1 MKKLLLLILTTSLF
15 ISVNAFAGSNPPKRE
30 FRGAWIATVINLDWP
45 SAPGLNSQTQRQ
57 ELIRILDELKAA
69 GVNAVMFQVRSECDA
84 MYASTLEPWSY
95 WLTGNQ
101 GLAPSPFY
109 DPLEFAIAEAHKR
122 GMELHAWL
130 NPYRSVREV
139 GTYPNAA
146 NHVSVQHPDWIIQT
160 GNAKI
165 LNPGLPMVRSYIT
178 GVVMDVVNR
187 YDVDGVHFDDYFY
200 PYPPNQISNQDAAT
214 FSTYSRGFANIGD
227 WRRDNVNL
235 FVKMIHDSIQAVKPF
250 VKFGISPFG
259 IWKNGVPSGITGLD
273 AYNTIYCDALAWLKQ
288 QTIDYLTP
296 QLYWPFGGGQDY
308 GKLMPWWAS
317 QMNGRH
323 LYVGQAAYRIASWP
337 VNEMPRQIRLNRNNP
352 NTQGSIFFRALFF
365 RDNPRGFTDSLK
377 TDLYRHFALSPAM
390 NWKDAVPPN
399 PPQNLRFERIAGT
412 GAAGLHWDVPN
423 MASDGD
429 TASRYVVY
437 RFDQP
442 AIPPSTLDDPG
453 KIIAIAG
460 GRLSMPQT
468 PPPATASYYYV
479 VTSLDRNSNE
489 SAMSQALLI
498 LPPSAPLLAS
508 PANGAVA
515 DTAQIALR
523 WFYPDNASSYRLQVA
538 LDSTFATQLL
548 VNEAGIVDTF
558 KVVSGLVGQQTYYW
572 RVQASNPSGAGAF
585 SRTGYFTAGFP
596 ATAALVSPL
605 NNVRDVPVRPTMVW
619 RATRGASTYQLQIA
633 STSLFDAASM
643 AFDVTDIADTSYKV
657 SQLEGNRFYFW
668 RVRATNTLGTSAWSA
683 IWRFK
688 TIDVTSVVEA
698 PSAPSTF
705 ALYQNYPNPFNPVT
719 TIVFDLPK
727 SGTPLLV
734 IYDGLGQEVL
744 RLLNEPLAAGRHE
757 APFHA
762 QDLPSGIY
770 YYRLKFEGQV
780 LTKRMTV
787 LK

>member
-1 MKKLLLLILTTSLF
+1 MKKLLLCILTTSVF
-15 ISVNAFAGSNPPKRE
+15 ISINVFAGSNLPKRE

-45 SAPGLNSQTQRQ
+45 SSPGLHPQTQRQ
-57 ELIRILDELKAA
+57 ELIRILDELQVV
-69 GVNAVMFQVRSECDA
+69 GINAVIFQVRSECDA
-84 MYASTLEPWSY
+84 MYASRLEPWSY

-101 GLAPSPFY
+101 GTPPNPFY
-109 DPLEFAIAEAHKR
+109 DPLEFVIAEAHQR
-122 GMELHAWL
+122 GMELHAWF

-139 GTYPNAA
+139 GNYTNAS
-146 NHVSVQHPDWIIQT
+146 NHVSVRHPDWIIQT
-160 GNAKI
+160 GNTKI
-165 LNPGLPMVRSYIT
+165 LNPGLPMARSYIT
-178 GVVMDVVNR
+178 SVVMDVVNR

-235 FVKMIHDSIQAVKPF
+235 LIKMIHDSIQVVKPF

-273 AYNTIYCDALAWLKQ
+273 AYSTIYCDALAWLQ
-288 QTIDYLTP
+288 QQSLDYLTP

-323 LYVGQAAYRIASWP
+323 LYVGQAVYRIPSWP
-337 VNEMPRQIRLNRNNP
+337 ANEMPRQIRLNRSNP
-352 NTQGSIFFRALFF
+352 NTHGSIFFRALFF
-365 RDNPRGFTDSLK
+365 RENPRGFTDSLK
-377 TDLYRHFALSPAM
+377 IDLYRHLALSPTM
-390 NWKDAVPPN
+390 NWKDLVPPN
-399 PPQNLRFERIAGT
+399 PPQNLSFKRIAGT
-412 GAAGLHWDVPN
+412 GTAGLRWDIPN
-423 MASDGD
+423 FAADGD

-437 RFDQP
+437 RFNQP
-442 AIPPSTLDDPG
+442 AIPASALDDASN
-453 KIIAIAG
+453 IIAIAG
-460 GRLSMPQT
+460 ERLSRPQT
-468 PPPATASYYYV
+468 PPPEAGAYYYV
-479 VTSLDRNSNE
+479 VTSLDRNANE
-489 SAMSQALLI
+489 SVASEALLI
-498 LPPSAPLLAS
+498 SPPSTPRLAS
-508 PANGAVA
+508 PANGAIVE
-515 DTAQIALR
+515 TAQVILR

-538 LDSTFATQLL
+538 LDSTFTTKLL
-548 VNEAGIVDTF
+548 VNETGILDTF
-558 KVVSGLVGQQTYYW
+558 KIISGFEGQQKYYW
-572 RVQASNPSGAGAF
+572 RVQASNPSGAGSF
-585 SRTGYFTAGFP
+585 SLSGNFTTGFP
-596 ATAALVSPL
+596 AVASLVSPA
-605 NNVRDVPVRPTMVW
+605 NNIRDVTLQPTLVW
-619 RATRGASTYQLQIA
+619 RKTPGASAYRLQLA
-633 STSLFDAASM
+633 YNSLFDSLSTVL
-643 AFDVTDIADTSYKV
+643 DVAGIIDTSYAV
-657 SQLEGNRFYFW
+657 SRLEGNRFYFW
-668 RVRATNTLGTSAWSA
+668 RVRAENAFGASAWSA
-683 IWRFK
+683 VWRFK

-727 SGTPLLV
+727 AGVTQLV

-757 APFHA
+757 VPFYV